1 MIIVWPQCLLQC
13 MCVCGMNEH
22 ACIHVCVCAC
32 PFDSFGGDIA
42 PETPT
47 RVVGTCLT
55 PEKPPKQVKLSAS
68 STKRPR
74 TKFTFVGVLLNGAQ
88 A

>member
-13 MCVCGMNEH
+13 MCVCGVNEH

-32 PFDSFGGDIA
+32 SFDSFGGDIA

-55 PEKPPKQVKLSAS
+55 PEKPNLEERGVPGAMS
-68 STKRPR
+68 S
-74 TKFTFVGVLLNGAQ
+74 LAC
-88 A
+88 